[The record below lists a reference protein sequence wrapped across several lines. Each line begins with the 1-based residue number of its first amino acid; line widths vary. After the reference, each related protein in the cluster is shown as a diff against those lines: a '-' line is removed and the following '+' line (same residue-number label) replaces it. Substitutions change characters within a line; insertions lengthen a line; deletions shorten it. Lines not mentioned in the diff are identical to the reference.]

1 MFLKIGELKKALKAA
16 LKMSGLTVGNADGFY
31 VVAAA
36 EWGVYV
42 DQNYASNKFKAAI
55 MELVGDL
62 PEPEECLHYT
72 IGEIGLSWNSEEFP
86 PDPYEEWKRAKDGA
100 VATPIVLSSWRHEY
114 IVFQRKSNLQY
125 LTAPSSLTVNML
137 SAKEL
142 EEGERMPERPNV
154 SEDTLYFKN
163 EAMIYWV
170 KACSPGERVLKVL
183 FPRMEGISFFETNW
197 LKGETRQEEGA
208 GAEREND
215 GAVDMQ
221 LPY

>member
-1 MFLKIGELKKALKAA
+1 
-16 LKMSGLTVGNADGFY
+16 
-31 VVAAA
+31 
-36 EWGVYV
+36 
-42 DQNYASNKFKAAI
+42 